1 MMNIVMRD
9 ETEVGARIMGLTSG
23 FFCQFT
29 TKNISVVKNI
39 YSALPQPR
47 DTPGEHGMA

>member
-1 MMNIVMRD
+1 MINIMARD
-9 ETEVGARIMGLTSG
+9 ETEGGACIMGLTSG
-23 FFCQFT
+23 FFYQFT

-39 YSALPQPR
+39 YSALPHPR

>member
-1 MMNIVMRD
+1 MTGD
-9 ETEVGARIMGLTSG
+9 ETEVGACIMGLTRG

-39 YSALPQPR
+39 ERVLPQPR
-47 DTPGEHGMA
+47 DALGEQVMA

>member
-9 ETEVGARIMGLTSG
+9 ETEVEASIMGLTSG
-23 FFCQFT
+23 FSYYYT

-39 YSALPQPR
+39 YSALPLPR